1 MKNAEIKPTDS
12 ELQILQVLWD
22 KGPSSV
28 RDVNEIL
35 NETKETGYTTTLK
48 LMQIMTEK
56 GLVSRDTSQRT
67 HIYIPTVA
75 REATQSTLLQSF
87 LKTTFQGSAKAL
99 VLQALGN
106 NTASEEEL
114 QEIKDLIDK
123 LQNQ

>member
-1 MKNAEIKPTDS
+1 MKENNIKPTDS

-28 RDVNEIL
+28 REVNEIL
-35 NETKETGYTTTLK
+35 NEIKETGYTTTLK

-56 GLVSRDTSQRT
+56 DLVSRDTTQRT
-67 HIYIPTVA
+67 HIYTAAVA
-75 REATQSTLLQSF
+75 REATQSSLLQSF
-87 LKTTFQGSAKAL
+87 LKSTFQGSAKAL
-99 VLQALGN
+99 VLQALGS
-106 NTASEEEL
+106 NTASEQEL